1 MAPLFSESKQIKT
14 KSGNL
19 VITETVFPN
28 SYLHEYLRQ
37 FQYVHFKAKY

>member
-1 MAPLFSESKQIKT
+1 MAPLFSESKQIKA

-19 VITETVFPN
+19 VITKTVFLN
-28 SYLHEYLRQ
+28 SYLHGYLRQ